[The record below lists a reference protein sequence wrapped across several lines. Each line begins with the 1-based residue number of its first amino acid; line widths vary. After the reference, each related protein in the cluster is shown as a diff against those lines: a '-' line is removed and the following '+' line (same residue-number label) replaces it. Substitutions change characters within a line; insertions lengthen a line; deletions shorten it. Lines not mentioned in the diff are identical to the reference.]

1 MGRFIYLLLKLLV
14 PLIRHGVRYGIDA
27 YREEKTGIREYTG
40 DDTSLSGGSLA
51 DDAEALRMWVD
62 YEKEKQAEEMRR
74 IEERYENRNLD
85 PDMLEITA
93 RGVIEPLKDEENTE
107 MGGVSADGGIPSPYV
122 DENGDSFD
130 KGVMENI

>member
-1 MGRFIYLLLKLLV
+1 MGELIYYLLKLIV
-14 PLIRHGVRYGIDA
+14 PWIKYGIDA
-27 YREEKTGIREYTG
+27 YEEEQTGIREYTG
-40 DDTSLSGGSLA
+40 DDTSLSGGTLPE
-51 DDAEALRMWVD
+51 DAEALRVWVE

-93 RGVIEPLKDEENTE
+93 KGVIEPKKDEENTE
-107 MGGVSADGGIPSPYV
+107 MEGVSADGGTLSPYV

-130 KGVMENI
+130 KGFMENI